1 MRAISLSSEPLV
13 ISYALQQWVQSGELG
28 VVSIGDKASVL
39 LPLEKYEALVNVLRW
54 LEQPVRHK
62 AKPRARKKRRPTTAG
77 QTATAAPVQAE
88 SQLSDLLSD
97 LGV

>member
-62 AKPRARKKRRPTTAG
+62 AKPRTRKKRRPATTG
-77 QTATAAPVQAE
+77 RPGTAAAVQADP
-88 SQLSDLLSD
+88 QLSDLLSD
-97 LGV
+97 LGI